1 MTNKSKRTYGRNT
14 RERKASSQFGTLKYA
29 SLTYISSGWVLTLL
43 PETVQQP
50 YVLYTERGKPRIF
63 KTIDSACKSAYEIG
77 ISTITIMMDRYR
89 PDN

>member
-1 MTNKSKRTYGRNT
+1 MTNKSKEPMAVTLENARLL
-14 RERKASSQFGTLKYA
+14 ASSGTLKYA

-63 KTIDSACKSAYEIG
+63 K
-77 ISTITIMMDRYR
+77 
-89 PDN
+89 P